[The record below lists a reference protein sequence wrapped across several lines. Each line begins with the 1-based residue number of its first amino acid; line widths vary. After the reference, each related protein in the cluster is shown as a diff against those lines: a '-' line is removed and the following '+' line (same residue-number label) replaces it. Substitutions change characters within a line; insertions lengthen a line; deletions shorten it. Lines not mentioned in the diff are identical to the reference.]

1 MLFSWGR
8 KQRRDKRGAA
18 PPKRAGSAVDIRV
31 VGVGG
36 GGGNA
41 LRRMMRARS
50 EGVKYLALN
59 TDIQALAQFREIP
72 TFAIGPETTGG
83 MGSGGR
89 PEIGRKAMRESQ
101 AQVSRLLD
109 GADMVF
115 IAAGM
120 GGGTGTGAASLVADA
135 ARKAG
140 ALAVGVAT
148 LPFGFEGPRRR
159 ENAELGLRQL
169 RQKVD
174 TLITVENDRLLAA
187 LDGKVKL
194 ERAFR
199 LADEALRQGVQGI
212 SDIVTVNGMINV
224 DFADVKSIMEGGGA
238 AFMAAGTGEGRDAA
252 ADAAKSALSNPLFD
266 APLEGAS
273 GILFNVAGGP
283 GLTLGQ
289 VNEVSEIIQRSASP
303 NANVIFGVVQDK
315 RMKNSVSVTLIATG
329 IDNAAPRPAPAAVE
343 PEPLVEI
350 GALPSAPHPQPAAAA
365 VSRASVNGHSQK
377 EMALT

>member
-1 MLFSWGR
+1 MFFSWRR
-8 KQRRDKRGAA
+8 KSAA
-18 PPKRAGSAVDIRV
+18 SPPKRAGSAVDIRV

-41 LRRMMRARS
+41 LRRMMSAGND
-50 EGVKYLALN
+50 GVKYLALN
-59 TDIQALAQFREIP
+59 TDIQALARFERTP

-101 AQVSRLLD
+101 AQVSRLMD

-120 GGGTGTGAASLVADA
+120 GGGTGTGAAVLVADI
-135 ARKAG
+135 ARKRG
-140 ALAVGVAT
+140 ALAVGVVT

-174 TLITVENDRLLAA
+174 TLIIVENDRLLGA

-224 DFADVKSIMEGGGA
+224 DFADVKSVMEGGGP
-238 AFMAAGTGEGRDAA
+238 AFMATGTGEGRHAA
-252 ADAAKSALSNPLFD
+252 TDAAKSALSNPLFD

-273 GILFNVAGGP
+273 GVLFNVAGGP

-289 VNEVSEIIQRSASP
+289 VHEVSEIIRRAASP

-315 RMKNSVSVTLIATG
+315 RMKKRVSVTLIATG
-329 IDNAAPRPAPAAVE
+329 IDASPPPRAGANRASAPETPAAVG
-343 PEPLVEI
+343 
-350 GALPSAPHPQPAAAA
+350 GAPASAPGPTPATAAAI
-365 VSRASVNGHSQK
+365 SRATVNGYSQK
-377 EMALT
+377 EMGLI

>member
-1 MLFSWGR
+1 MFFSRGR
-8 KQRRDKRGAA
+8 KRGGKKRAAA

-41 LRRMMRARS
+41 LRRMARAGNES
-50 EGVKYLALN
+50 VKYLALN
-59 TDIQALAQFREIP
+59 TDIQALAQFEKIP

-83 MGSGGR
+83 MGAGGR

-101 AQVSRLLD
+101 AQVSRLME

-120 GGGTGTGAASLVADA
+120 GGGTGTGAAALAADI
-135 ARKAG
+135 ARKRG
-140 ALAVGVAT
+140 ALAIGVVT

-159 ENAELGLRQL
+159 ENADLGLRQL

-174 TLITVENDRLLAA
+174 TLIIVENDRLLAA

-224 DFADVKSIMEGGGA
+224 DFADVKSVMEGGGP
-238 AFMAAGTGEGRDAA
+238 AFMAAGTGEGRNAA
-252 ADAAKSALSNPLFD
+252 VDAAKSALSNPLFD

-273 GILFNVAGGP
+273 GVLFNVAGGP

-289 VNEVSEIIQRSASP
+289 VHEVSEIIQSAASP

-315 RMKNSVSVTLIATG
+315 RMKKRVSVTLIATG
-329 IDNAAPRPAPAAVE
+329 IDRQPRPE
-343 PEPLVEI
+343 PESEPETLVEI
-350 GALPSAPHPQPAAAA
+350 GALPSAAHPTPPVAAA

>member
-1 MLFSWGR
+1 MFFPWR
-8 KQRRDKRGAA
+8 KRATSA
-18 PPKRAGSAVDIRV
+18 PKRTSTVDIRV

-41 LRRMMRARS
+41 IRRMTRAKL
-50 EGVKYLALN
+50 EGVRYLALN

-72 TFAIGPETTGG
+72 SFAIGPEATGG

-101 AQVSRLLD
+101 AQVARLMD

-120 GGGTGTGAASLVADA
+120 GGGTGTGAAALVADL
-135 ARKAG
+135 ARKRG
-140 ALAVGVAT
+140 ALVVGVAT
-148 LPFGFEGPRRR
+148 LPFGFEGPARR

-169 RQKVD
+169 RQKAD

-187 LDGKVKL
+187 LDGKVEL

-224 DFADVKSIMEGGGA
+224 DFADVKAVMEGGGP
-238 AFMAAGTGEGRDAA
+238 AFMAVGEGRGRDAA
-252 ADAAKSALSNPLFD
+252 TDAAKSALANPLFD

-273 GILFNVAGGP
+273 GVLFNVTGGP
-283 GLTLGQ
+283 DLALGQ
-289 VNEVSEIIQRSASP
+289 VHEVSEVIRRAANP
-303 NANVIFGVVQDK
+303 DANVIFGVVQDR
-315 RMKNSVSVTLIATG
+315 RMKKSVSVTLIATG
-329 IDNAAPRPAPAAVE
+329 IDRQRRPRPADE
-343 PEPLVEI
+343 PERLAEI
-350 GALPSAPHPQPAAAA
+350 GPMPSAHPQPAAAI
-365 VSRASVNGHSQK
+365 SRASVNGHSQK